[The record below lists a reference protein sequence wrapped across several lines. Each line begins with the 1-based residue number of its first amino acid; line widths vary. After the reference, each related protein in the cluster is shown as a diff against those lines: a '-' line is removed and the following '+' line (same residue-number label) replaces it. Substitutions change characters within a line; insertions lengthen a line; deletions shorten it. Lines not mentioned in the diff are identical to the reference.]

1 MTDQSPKRR
10 PRLSDRIADHVR
22 EEILGGRLAA
32 GEFVRPEAI
41 ARELGVSATP
51 AREGLLQLQSEGLLR
66 TEPRRGFRVLGV
78 ATADVRDGFVA
89 QALLAGELTARAA
102 HEATAADVRRL
113 RAIQDELE
121 TAATRGDLEQV
132 ERLNHDFHRAVYAVT
147 EASTLSWL
155 LRSTLR
161 FAPRRYYAE
170 IGGWP
175 ESTLTDHHAIL
186 QAIAASDPETA
197 REAMKSHI
205 ERAGRL
211 LVEELER
218 RSTSD

>member
-1 MTDQSPKRR
+1 M
-10 PRLSDRIADHVR
+10 R
-22 EEILGGRLAA
+22 EEILGGRLVA
-32 GEFVRPEAI
+32 GEFVRPETI
-41 ARELGVSATP
+41 ARQLGVSATP
-51 AREGLLQLQSEGLLR
+51 AREGLLQLQSEGFLR
-66 TEPRRGFRVLGV
+66 SEPRRGFRVLGV

-89 QALLAGELTARAA
+89 QALLAGELTARSA

-113 RAIQDELE
+113 RAIQDDLE
-121 TAATRGDLEQV
+121 RAAADDDLEQV
-132 ERLNHDFHRAVYAVT
+132 ERLNHDFHREVYAVT
-147 EASTLSWL
+147 EAPTLSWL

-175 ESTLTDHHAIL
+175 ESTLSDHEAIL
-186 QAIAASDPETA
+186 RAITASDPEAA
-197 REAMKSHI
+197 REAMKSHV

-218 RSTSD
+218 RSQSD